1 MTEESFGFLS
11 VSVRTAGGALPV
23 SDAIITVKSD
33 EGENSDVIAVM
44 RSDAGGITE
53 SYRLPAPPKSYGLSP
68 NAGIPYKYYSIDT
81 DKEGYYSVRNVKVP
95 IYAEVTAIQPVD
107 MIPIALYSDQ
117 DAAPYDLTRFD
128 EGQTPDL

>member
-1 MTEESFGFLS
+1 MTEESYGFLS

-33 EGENSDVIAVM
+33 DGENSDVIAVM

-68 NAGIPYKYYSIDT
+68 EAGIPYKYYNIDT
-81 DKEGYYSVRNVKVP
+81 DKEGYYSVRNIKVP

-107 MIPIALYSDQ
+107 MIPIALYLGSGSQPD
-117 DAAPYDLTRFD
+117 DLTRFD
-128 EGQTPDL
+128 ESQAPDL